1 MSEKCARLFVMM
13 TGRWYQMTG
22 PENLPHSSSCGVV
35 LVCAGQSLPNTAQR
49 RRKMNQSQDHRG
61 LAQVAWVAQANRRAM
76 LASIAKR
83 NSCYFWHATISVV
96 FFTWNDGHTSSRCIM
111 AWRQPDKV
119 MIWNRFYWETLGPA
133 IHIDATLTRSTNLDA
148 DHHHS
153 SIHRT
158 FPDVLSFSRITHH
171 ATTQN
176 R

>member
-1 MSEKCARLFVMM
+1 MIGS
-13 TGRWYQMTG
+13 
-22 PENLPHSSSCGVV
+22 ENLPHSSSCGVV
-35 LVCAGQSLPNTAQR
+35 LVCGGQSLPNMAQR
-49 RRKMNQSQDHRG
+49 RTKMNQSQGHWG
-61 LAQVAWVAQANRRAM
+61 LAQVAWVVQANRRAM

-83 NSCYFWHATISVV
+83 NSCYFWHARVRIYDLLQFVV

-133 IHIDATLTRSTNLDA
+133 IHIDVTLTRSTNLNA
-148 DHHHS
+148 AYNHS

-158 FPDVLSFSRITHH
+158 FPDVLSFSRIMHH
-171 ATTQN
+171 ATMQN